1 MSATVA
7 DAAASELT
15 PISAGERIEALDVV
29 RGFALIG
36 IFLMNVEWFTRPIT
50 DLGTGV
56 DASQTG
62 MSYIASSLIYTFVQ
76 GKFWTMFSLLFGMGF
91 AVMLTRAE
99 STSREF
105 VKPYIRRIIGLFLFG
120 SAHFVM
126 IWTGDILHNYA
137 ITALALLLITTRSW
151 KTWLVVF
158 LSVLAMALTM
168 QFTGRKPEA
177 IWMMASLLAV
187 IGVLMHFLNRGSID
201 RYYKWGVA
209 LYSLPFV
216 LGLVFVGVTSAFPQL
231 KPKETAQQVQ
241 EQQVKR
247 EERKVERA
255 KERAEEVRIYTQA
268 SYAESVAF
276 RAGQYREDIK
286 FAAGLSFM
294 ALPMFLLGFWFVRS
308 GVISNLRDNLGLFR
322 RLATWTLPLGL
333 AMTLVSVAMFPT
345 FVPFSGPDP
354 TRDVARI
361 FFQWA
366 MLPTCIGY
374 VSLLICLL
382 HTKIGEEF
390 LSPLRHAGRMALT
403 NYLAASI
410 IGTFFFSRYGLG
422 YWGEVTRAGQVLFV
436 VVVFSLQL
444 LFSRWW
450 LSKFRYGPMEWLWR
464 AITYW
469 QLPPMLREP
478 AATADARPEST
489 TIA

>member
-1 MSATVA
+1 MPAAGTE
-7 DAAASELT
+7 AAASELT
-15 PISAGERIEALDVV
+15 PIAAGERIEALDVV

-50 DLGTGV
+50 ELGSGV

-62 MSYIASSLIYTFVQ
+62 LGYLASWCIYTFVQ

-99 STSREF
+99 STEREF

-151 KTWLVVF
+151 RTWLALLGSVVAIG
-158 LSVLAMALTM
+158 LVM
-168 QFTGRKPEA
+168 QLTGRKPEA
-177 IWMMASLLAV
+177 IWMTASLLAL
-187 IGVLMHFLNRGSID
+187 IGVLIRFLNAGSID
-201 RYYKWGVA
+201 RYYKWGVV

-216 LGLVFVGVTSAFPQL
+216 IGLIVTGATSAFPQFGT
-231 KPKETAQQVQ
+231 KETPKQVQ
-241 EQQVKR
+241 EQRVKR

-255 KERAEEVRIYTQA
+255 KERADEVRIYTQA

-276 RAGQYREDIK
+276 RAKQYQEDIK
-286 FAAGLSFM
+286 FAAGLSFL

-308 GVISNLRDNLGLFR
+308 GVITDLRNNLGLFR
-322 RLATWTLPLGL
+322 RLATWTLPIGL
-333 AMTLVSVAMFPT
+333 AMTLASVAMFPT
-345 FVPFSGPDP
+345 FVPFTGPDP
-354 TRDVARI
+354 LRDVAKI
-361 FFQWA
+361 LFQWA

-382 HTKIGEEF
+382 HTGIGEKL

-403 NYLAASI
+403 NYLGASI
-410 IGTFFFSRYGLG
+410 IGTFFFSGYGLG
-422 YWGEVTRAGQVLFV
+422 YWGQVSRAGQVVFV

-450 LSKFRYGPMEWLWR
+450 LSEFRYGPMEWLWR

-469 QLPPMLREP
+469 QFPPMLRQS
-478 AATADARPEST
+478 AADPRAAST
-489 TIA
+489 TAA

>member
-1 MSATVA
+1 MSVTAA
-7 DAAASELT
+7 DAAVSELA

-50 DLGTGV
+50 ELGTGV
-56 DASQTG
+56 DSSQTG
-62 MSYIASSLIYTFVQ
+62 LGYLASWCIYTFVQ

-99 STSREF
+99 STERAF

-120 SAHFVM
+120 SAHYVM

-151 KTWLVVF
+151 RTWQAVF
-158 LSVLAMALTM
+158 VSGIAIALTM
-168 QFTGRKPEA
+168 QFTGQKPEA
-177 IWMMASLLAV
+177 IWMMASLLV
-187 IGVLMHFLNRGSID
+187 VVGLLIRFLNAGSID
-201 RYYKWGVA
+201 RYYKWGVV

-216 LGLVFVGVTSAFPQL
+216 IGLVFTGASSAFPQL

-241 EQQVKR
+241 ERQAKR
-247 EERKVERA
+247 EERKLERT
-255 KERAEEVRIYTQA
+255 KDRADEVRIYTKA
-268 SYAESVAF
+268 SYAESVVF
-276 RAGQYREDIK
+276 RARQYQEDIK

-308 GVISNLRDNLGLFR
+308 GVITNLRDNLGLFR

-333 AMTLVSVAMFPT
+333 AMTLASVAMYPT
-345 FVPFSGPDP
+345 FIPFSGPDP
-354 TRDVARI
+354 MRDVAKI
-361 FFQWA
+361 LFQWA

-374 VSLLICLL
+374 VSLLICVLYTRL
-382 HTKIGEEF
+382 GEKL
-390 LSPLRHAGRMALT
+390 LSPLRYAGRMALT
-403 NYLAASI
+403 NYLGASI
-410 IGTFFFSRYGLG
+410 IGTFFFSGYGLG
-422 YWGEVTRAGQVLFV
+422 YWGQVSRAGQVVFV
-436 VVVFSLQL
+436 VVVFALQL

-464 AITYW
+464 GITYW
-469 QLPPMLREP
+469 HLPPMRREP
-478 AATADARPEST
+478 ASVADARSASA